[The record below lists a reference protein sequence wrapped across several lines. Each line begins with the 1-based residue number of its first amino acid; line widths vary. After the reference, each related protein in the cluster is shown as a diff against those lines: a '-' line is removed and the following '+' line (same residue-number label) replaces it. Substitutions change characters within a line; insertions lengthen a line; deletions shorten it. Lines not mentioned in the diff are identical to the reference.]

1 MIIPQLP
8 FVREGDKVRLTA
20 PVFLSC
26 GCGSVTAQWA
36 SIQQNLATRLP
47 QGKPKSAKIIS
58 DWLKQE
64 GLNEKWPVLKQ
75 HTFGIV
81 VAETDKGFEMVNI
94 MSGAPTKVA
103 QEVGRL
109 ITRSKDV

>member
-8 FVREGDKVRLTA
+8 FKREGDKVVLTA

-26 GCGSVTAQWA
+26 GCGVTTARWA
-36 SIQQNLATRLP
+36 NIQQNLSTRIA
-47 QGKPKSAKIIS
+47 QGKPKSSKIIS
-58 DWLKQE
+58 DWIKQE
-64 GLNEKWPVLKQ
+64 GLDAKWPVLKL

-81 VAETDKGFEMVNI
+81 VAVTDKGPEMVNI

-103 QEVGRL
+103 EEISAL
-109 ITRSKDV
+109 IKRSINV

>member
-8 FVREGDKVRLTA
+8 FKREGDKVVLTA

-26 GCGSVTAQWA
+26 GCGVTTARWA
-36 SIQQNLATRLP
+36 TVQQNLSTRIA
-47 QGKPKSAKIIS
+47 QGKPKSSKIIS
-58 DWLKQE
+58 DWIRQE
-64 GLNEKWPVLKQ
+64 GLDAKWPVLKL

-81 VAETDKGFEMVNI
+81 VAVTDKGPEMVNV

-103 QEVGRL
+103 EDISAL
-109 ITRSKDV
+109 IKRSINV